1 MEQVRVVSAVYAEEE
16 VEYGLRE
23 MVGVVEERLGT
34 MQASALEFVLWR
46 TPFYDVK
53 VVLVVLLGFSFCLC

>member
-1 MEQVRVVSAVYAEEE
+1 MEQVRVVGAVYAEEE

-23 MVGVVEERLGT
+23 MVGVVKERLGA
-34 MQASALEFVLWR
+34 MQASAPEFVLWR

-53 VVLVVLLGFSFCLC
+53 VVFVVLIGFSFGLC